1 MRNVI
6 IVGSGGCAAEVTF
19 YIEDYNTNAKD
30 KEEIN
35 ILGYIDY
42 KQSTKDYYDKYG
54 FKAPLL
60 CDISSYVPKPNEEL
74 LIAIMDVSARKKE
87 IEKLEAKNALIGSF
101 IHHTVIKPND
111 LDIGIG
117 SIIYPFCVIE
127 KHAKIGNYN
136 LLTTSSF
143 ISHDCVV
150 GDNNFF
156 STAGIAGNVT
166 IGNNNYFGI
175 RSTVIPG
182 VIIGNNNIIQ
192 AGMVLDKNVK
202 DDTTVF
208 YRYKEQVIAI
218 PKPH

>member
-1 MRNVI
+1 MKKVI
-6 IVGSGGCAAEVTF
+6 ILGAGGAGSELTF
-19 YIEDYNTNAKD
+19 YIEDHNSKVGPDD
-30 KEEIN
+30 KIK
-35 ILGYIDY
+35 IVGYIDDSKNNWTKY
-42 KQSTKDYYDKYG
+42 KYNS
-54 FKAPLL
+54 PLL
-60 CDISSYVPKPNEEL
+60 CNIDSYTPGKDEEV
-74 LIAIMDVSARKKE
+74 LIAVIEIKSRKKL
-87 IEKLEAKNALIGSF
+87 IETMLRKNALIGSF

-208 YRYKEQVIAI
+208 YRYKEQILAI
-218 PKPH
+218 PKPN